1 MKDISITKLS
11 TISVLSGGERI
22 PLSQVNIAHNNQ
34 LETLYTTP
42 SAINTFVLSY
52 DIFEVGAV
60 WPYAAPVSI
69 GNPVPTGWLLCD
81 GAEIT
86 VADHRKLHSVIG
98 NTYGTSAPGVSFRL
112 PNMQGRFLMGYCTT
126 APAYTPADSAG
137 LSISTGSTG
146 GVYNTAL
153 NVNQMPLHAHAIT
166 ADATLTIGNAGAL
179 FLHYPETL
187 PNNGRIEQQ
196 QKGGP
201 GDYSTSV
208 GVTLNISVTPTIQS
222 VGGNQMHNN
231 TPPYIC
237 MNYIIKT

>member
-11 TISVLSGGERI
+11 TISLLSGGERI
-22 PLSQVNIAHNNQ
+22 PVSQADSTHNNQ

-42 SAINTFVLSY
+42 SAINSFLLSY

-60 WPYAAPVSI
+60 WPYAVPITIS
-69 GNPVPTGWLLCD
+69 NPVPTGWLLCN
-81 GAEIT
+81 GAEVT
-86 VADHRKLHSVIG
+86 VANYRKLHAVIG
-98 NTYGTSAPGVSFRL
+98 NTYGSSSPGVSFKL

-126 APAYTPADSAG
+126 APTYVPTDSAG
-137 LSISTGSTG
+137 LSLKVGLTG
-146 GVYNTAL
+146 GVYNTPL
-153 NVNQMPLHAHAIT
+153 TVNQIPSHTHEIT
-166 ADATLTIGNAGAL
+166 ADGTLTAGNAGAL

-187 PNNGRIEQQ
+187 PNDGIIEQQ

-201 GDYSTSV
+201 NGYSSSYN
-208 GVTLNISVTPTIQS
+208 VTLNVSVTPTVQS
-222 VGGNQMHNN
+222 VGSNQMHNT